1 MPMEKPS
8 LSLPAGTPALASSS
22 ATTVRSASVRPPPPY
37 SVGQATAS
45 SPASD
50 SVWRHPAMN
59 ALRSSTVNA
68 PMPCQS
74 LGSFSARKAWIF
86 CRNASASGV

>member
-1 MPMEKPS
+1 MRGRKCFFCSSVPHSMSVWPIMPIEKPS

-22 ATTVRSASVRPPPPY
+22 ATTVRSARVRPPPPY

-50 SVWRHPAMN
+50 NV
-59 ALRSSTVNA
+59 
-68 PMPCQS
+68 
-74 LGSFSARKAWIF
+74 
-86 CRNASASGV
+86 